1 MFTNVYQQSAFI
13 DSHQQLLLLAFI
25 GNCQQFSA
33 IINNQYLSAFIAIT
47 SRWKQ
52 LLAIVDLYQQL
63 SHQQC
68 LSSFIS
74 MIGIMGSMC
83 IYPYL
88 SAFIRDYRHSS
99 AFISAI
105 IGLYCQHQLL
115 SAFINIFQQL
125 SAFIATCQH
134 LEQLWTINCSYQHGL
149 TFVSNDHHWSVLL
162 RVDQFLATFI
172 SNYQQLSIVISIYQH
187 FSTVSEVIGIDL
199 CGSAF
204 IALISMYHICQQLSA
219 VICSYKHLWASI
231 NISLQLSAWSN
242 IYRI

>member
-1 MFTNVYQQSAFI
+1 MSTIFSNYQQSVFI
-13 DSHQQLLLLAFI
+13 GIYRNYKQMKAII
-25 GNCQQFSA
+25 GNCRPLST
-33 IINNQYLSAFIAIT
+33 IIAWAVFIVIYQHDRNYGQYVYLSLFISIYQRLSAFISI
-47 SRWKQ
+47 Q
-52 LLAIVDLYQQL
+52 
-63 SHQQC
+63 H
-68 LSSFIS
+68 
-74 MIGIMGSMC
+74 
-83 IYPYL
+83 PN
-88 SAFIRDYRHSS
+88 
-99 AFISAI
+99 

-134 LEQLWTINCSYQHGL
+134 LEQLWTINCSYQHCL

-204 IALISMYHICQQLSA
+204 IAVISMYHICQPLSA

-231 NISLQLSAWSN
+231 NISLQLSAQSN